1 MLNDARIKGLK
12 ARERAY
18 QIADAGGLVLEVR
31 PSGRKVWM
39 YRYRLGCDTEKLTIG
54 PYPDLSLKDARALH
68 LEARRKVA
76 LGESPAGDRRQQKA
90 EARAGVTVK
99 DFAELWFSEYAP
111 TASANWVKTV
121 RLWLDRDIVPALG
134 RHRVADVTVRDIL
147 TTLDG
152 IKARGAAQSALRVRI
167 ILRQVFAHA
176 RLRQVIQFNPTL
188 EVPARLYGKATACER
203 TLSKEELRTFLQ
215 RLDEGGG
222 TKRSRLTLQLITHT
236 MVRKMEA
243 CRARWEHVDFE
254 AREWTIPAEHSKNG
268 KPHVVSMSDQVTE
281 IFREL
286 KAMAGASVWCVPGA
300 FDETKHIGHATL
312 NTVLS
317 SVYGKEGEG
326 RVHHTIHDLRR
337 TAATMLSEAGFS
349 ADVVEKALNHT
360 MAGVRGVYNRAAYA
374 KQRREMLQFWS
385 DYLAS
390 LGGARTVVIGSF
402 GKRAAA

>member
-1 MLNDARIKGLK
+1 
-12 ARERAY
+12 
-18 QIADAGGLVLEVR
+18 
-31 PSGRKVWM
+31 
-39 YRYRLGCDTEKLTIG
+39 
-54 PYPDLSLKDARALH
+54 
-68 LEARRKVA
+68 
-76 LGESPAGDRRQQKA
+76 
-90 EARAGVTVK
+90 
-99 DFAELWFSEYAP
+99 
-111 TASANWVKTV
+111 
-121 RLWLDRDIVPALG
+121 
-134 RHRVADVTVRDIL
+134 
-147 TTLDG
+147 
-152 IKARGAAQSALRVRI
+152 
-167 ILRQVFAHA
+167 
-176 RLRQVIQFNPTL
+176 
-188 EVPARLYGKATACER
+188 
-203 TLSKEELRTFLQ
+203 
-215 RLDEGGG
+215 
-222 TKRSRLTLQLITHT
+222 